1 MVHSRGARH
10 KGRRRPEHHAEHLR
24 ILLVVV
30 WKHNSVPVVFTS
42 PSFGKGEVSFSSQ
55 EKRTVIL
62 HMAESKEVLN
72 KVEYERYLHKWCCHF
87 IFHGL
92 QAPLLKNSHVPVI
105 P

>member
-72 KVEYERYLHKWCCHF
+72 KVEYERYLHKWCLSSYGF
-87 IFHGL
+87 IFYG
-92 QAPLLKNSHVPVI
+92 
-105 P
+105 